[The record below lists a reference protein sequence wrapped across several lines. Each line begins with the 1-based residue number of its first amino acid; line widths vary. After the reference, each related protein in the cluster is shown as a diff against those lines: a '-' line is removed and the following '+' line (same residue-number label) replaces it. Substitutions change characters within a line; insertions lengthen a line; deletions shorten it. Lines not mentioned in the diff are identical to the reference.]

1 MPYLFKIYGK
11 TIGIFPAKM
20 LWVSF
25 DVCIFYSLI
34 DGNTRSKSK
43 CHRLINQH
51 FYMIIW
57 IYTKCQVKNTDFNQ
71 N

>member
-1 MPYLFKIYGK
+1 MPYLFQIYGK

-43 CHRLINQH
+43 CHRLINQ
-51 FYMIIW
+51 
-57 IYTKCQVKNTDFNQ
+57 
-71 N
+71 